1 MAVSPTSSSCDS
13 SSCCGVS
20 LLGRAFGVSISI
32 PVLILSVAALAV
44 IPLGW
49 QLGGMLFVGSE
60 AMENEIDEN
69 PLRDLVKAKSQTGF
83 ISPVNDQSAS
93 QSGWVQEQEENAS
106 SLWSGPWNGI
116 TRSLAPERGT
126 ISGVYTELVEPATKF
141 FDRDAGWNELALYTL
156 GGLWTLLVYALF
168 GGAISRIAV
177 VQLGRGERVSL
188 TDSLRHSIRKLR
200 SYFMAPLFVI
210 IASILLA
217 LLITVPSLLIRAS
230 GWGSV
235 AVGVIWVIILI
246 LAAAMAVLLV
256 VLSFGWPLMWGA
268 ISAEE
273 TGDVFE
279 ATSRSFSYT
288 IQRPLKYAC
297 YVIVA
302 LIIGGLGWWLV
313 DLVTNQVVDLALWSA
328 SWGGGFENVN
338 ALASESAT
346 LTSSG
351 AIGANIINFCNDV
364 VRYLV
369 VAYTFSFFFAG
380 FAAIYLLLR
389 KDADQTELDEVY
401 MSSEEAQF
409 ELPQLHEPAESEA
422 SASEEEAAGDDE
434 PAGDDE
440 DTGQDEEEDTGEDE
454 A

>member
-13 SSCCGVS
+13 NSCCGVS

-83 ISPVNDQSAS
+83 ISPLKGQYEPQWWWSS
-93 QSGWVQEQEENAS
+93 QSGWVQEQQEQQEQEGAS
-106 SLWSGPWNGI
+106 SLWLGPWNGI

-126 ISGVYTELVEPATKF
+126 ISGVYTELVEPARKF

-217 LLITVPSLLIRAS
+217 LLIAAPSLLIRAS

-235 AVGVIWVIILI
+235 AVGVIWVILLI
-246 LAAAMAVLLV
+246 LAAAMARMGALAKRQATDN
-256 VLSFGWPLMWGA
+256 A
-268 ISAEE
+268 ISWA
-273 TGDVFE
+273 
-279 ATSRSFSYT
+279 RFSV
-288 IQRPLKYAC
+288 P
-297 YVIVA
+297 
-302 LIIGGLGWWLV
+302 
-313 DLVTNQVVDLALWSA
+313 D
-328 SWGGGFENVN
+328 
-338 ALASESAT
+338 
-346 LTSSG
+346 TSSRG
-351 AIGANIINFCNDV
+351 VGPNDTMGTPLNSVIRPRTPHSPLANGVINDTT
-364 VRYLV
+364 RP
-369 VAYTFSFFFAG
+369 FS
-380 FAAIYLLLR
+380 
-389 KDADQTELDEVY
+389 
-401 MSSEEAQF
+401 MSA
-409 ELPQLHEPAESEA
+409 
-422 SASEEEAAGDDE
+422 
-434 PAGDDE
+434 
-440 DTGQDEEEDTGEDE
+440 
-454 A
+454 

>member
-83 ISPVNDQSAS
+83 ISPVNDQSES
-93 QSGWVQEQEENAS
+93 RGWVKEQEEDAS

-210 IASILLA
+210 IASVLLA
-217 LLITVPSLLIRAS
+217 LLIAVPSLLIRAS

-422 SASEEEAAGDDE
+422 SASEEEDAGDDE

-440 DTGQDEEEDTGEDE
+440 EEDTGEDE

>member
-83 ISPVNDQSAS
+83 ISPVNDQSERQWWWSS
-93 QSGWVQEQEENAS
+93 QSGWVQEQGNT

-351 AIGANIINFCNDV
+351 
-364 VRYLV
+364 
-369 VAYTFSFFFAG
+369 
-380 FAAIYLLLR
+380 
-389 KDADQTELDEVY
+389 
-401 MSSEEAQF
+401 
-409 ELPQLHEPAESEA
+409 
-422 SASEEEAAGDDE
+422 
-434 PAGDDE
+434 
-440 DTGQDEEEDTGEDE
+440 
-454 A
+454 

>member
-13 SSCCGVS
+13 NSCCGVS

-83 ISPVNDQSAS
+83 ISPVNDQSES
-93 QSGWVQEQEENAS
+93 QSGWVQEQEEGAS

-141 FDRDAGWNELALYTL
+141 FDRNAGWNELALYTL

-422 SASEEEAAGDDE
+422 SASEEEAAGDNE
-434 PAGDDE
+434 PAGEDE
-440 DTGQDEEEDTGEDE
+440 DTGQEE

>member
-83 ISPVNDQSAS
+83 ISPVNDQSES
-93 QSGWVQEQEENAS
+93 RGWVKEQEEDAS

-188 TDSLRHSIRKLR
+188 TDSLRHSIRKVR

-210 IASILLA
+210 IASVLLA
-217 LLITVPSLLIRAS
+217 LLIAVPSLLIRAS

-313 DLVTNQVVDLALWSA
+313 DLVTNQVVALALWSA

-422 SASEEEAAGDDE
+422 SASEEEDAGDDE

-440 DTGQDEEEDTGEDE
+440 EEDTGEDE

>member
-434 PAGDDE
+434 PAGEDE
-440 DTGQDEEEDTGEDE
+440 DTGQDEDTGEEE

>member
-13 SSCCGVS
+13 NSCCGVS

-60 AMENEIDEN
+60 AMENENDEN

-83 ISPVNDQSAS
+83 ISPLKDQYEPQWWWSS
-93 QSGWVQEQEENAS
+93 QSGWVREQQEQEGAP
-106 SLWSGPWNGI
+106 SLWLGPWNGV
-116 TRSLAPERGT
+116 TRSLVPERGT
-126 ISGVYTELVEPATKF
+126 ISGVYTELVEPARKF

-210 IASILLA
+210 IASVLLA
-217 LLITVPSLLIRAS
+217 LLIAVPSLLIRAS

-235 AVGVIWVIILI
+235 AVGVFWVILLI
-246 LAAAMAVLLV
+246 LAAAMAVLLI

-313 DLVTNQVVDLALWSA
+313 DLVTSQVVDLALWSA

-422 SASEEEAAGDDE
+422 SASEEEAAGEEE
-434 PAGDDE
+434 PAGQEE
-440 DTGQDEEEDTGEDE
+440 DTGQEE